1 MLFTFICK
9 LLYDVELEMLCNS
22 GSLPQSRGM
31 LLLLGCAAAAA
42 LSRPNDVL
50 GAVRRASRS
59 SSNVAAATAQRN
71 ASQALYDG
79 VLSSS
84 DVGGAQKHA
93 ALCEH
98 LKERGARS
106 PSACPRCWV
115 HREACVC
122 TSATARAPVDVAVWM
137 HHREFG
143 RASNTGTVLR
153 DAFENCE
160 ILVKGHPAD
169 DAALAAMLGGAAVLF
184 PGEEA
189 APVSSLATPPET
201 LIVVDA
207 TWRNARRMVKRLPPS
222 VRRVKLDDDDA
233 TEANLIAPLR
243 RTRGREDVKV
253 CTAQAALAALAALG
267 LEDDARDAALA
278 AVRHKVAVV
287 AALRGVS

>member
-1 MLFTFICK
+1 MQLRLSAFA
-9 LLYDVELEMLCNS
+9 LSNMGL
-22 GSLPQSRGM
+22 
-31 LLLLGCAAAAA
+31 LLLLGCAA

-59 SSNVAAATAQRN
+59 SSNAAAAAQRN

-79 VLSSS
+79 VLSSR

-189 APVSSLATPPET
+189 APVSSLAAPPET

-207 TWRNARRMVKRLPPS
+207 TWRNARRMVRRLPPS

-253 CTAQAALAALAALG
+253 CTAQATLAALAALG

-287 AALRGVS
+287 AALRGRGGVS